1 MSTNASMAL
10 PSLKPTADAQ
20 IPQRRHTDPPALWF
34 YVTFGSVIIHLLGFG
49 ILRLLLMGDGQGLQS
64 QKNIIPVDLITIPPT
79 NTSSN
84 QINPLPS
91 SVTPRNPAS
100 VNPPITRR
108 FEPNSNRLIIPTP
121 TPPVTR
127 PEKQVK
133 APISF
138 PSPNQPSAKPT
149 QKPEVQRTPSPQD
162 KKLPASNP
170 SQNQQ
175 TNPQTTTTKPVS
187 PSNNTAKPE
196 GSATVSS
203 PNIPSNSG
211 TQTGQNSSNIPSTP
225 GTQTG
230 QNSSNSQSG
239 DGLISP
245 LGKLQDRSDNKQ
257 PVLHPDDP
265 NYNDKLAVLIEGNMQ
280 ISGDEL
286 KQLGIHL
293 DRVVELKVGVVIET
307 NGTAT
312 VLPKITQAV
321 RGNLSKDTA
330 VALANKVV
338 QQLRFQPTL
347 MAGKPVPR
355 EYYIPVTITPNPK

>member
-1 MSTNASMAL
+1 MAL
-10 PSLKPTADAQ
+10 PSLKPTADTQ
-20 IPQRRHTDPPALWF
+20 IPQRCHTDPPGLWF

-84 QINPLPS
+84 QINPAPN

-108 FEPNSNRLIIPTP
+108 LEPNSNRLVIPTP
-121 TPPVTR
+121 TPPVMG

-133 APISF
+133 RPISF

-149 QKPEVQRTPSPQD
+149 KKPEVQQNPSP
-162 KKLPASNP
+162 
-170 SQNQQ
+170 NQQ
-175 TNPQTTTTKPVS
+175 PNPQTPTTKPVS

-196 GSATVSS
+196 ASATASS
-203 PNIPSNSG
+203 PNIPSTSE
-211 TQTGQNSSNIPSTP
+211 TQTGQNSSS
-225 GTQTG
+225 
-230 QNSSNSQSG
+230 SQSG
-239 DGLISP
+239 GGLISP
-245 LGKLQDRSDNKQ
+245 LGKLKDRSDNKQ
-257 PVLHPDDP
+257 PILHPDDP
-265 NYNDKLAVLIEGNMQ
+265 NYNDKLAVLIEGNTQ

-286 KQLGIHL
+286 KQLGINL

-307 NGTAT
+307 NGIAI

-321 RGNLSKDTA
+321 RGNLSKDAA
-330 VALANKVV
+330 VALASKVV

-355 EYYIPVTITPNPK
+355 EYYIPVTISPNPK